1 MENNILSS
9 GFSLAKRNE
18 LTGDDFYDVKTI
30 GNLTVAIVCDGVG
43 SATEGAAAAKR
54 VTTYLMN
61 NLKKRP
67 KTWSI
72 EKSILSFTKSINS
85 ILYQESQINYER
97 SELVTTLTIVV
108 IQGNRLYGAN
118 VGDSRVYLYRNEKL
132 NQLSWDHSMDEE
144 GYENVLTQAVGIDK
158 KVNPYYFEN
167 ILQKDDKILL
177 CSDGLYNVLDQEN
190 LEKNIDFGAHTLVK
204 KASKKES
211 DHLPDDTTAV
221 VIEVLNVSDVQT
233 LKQQKINI
241 PISLKEGQNIDGYVL
256 EKSLIQNNR
265 TWLCSKKTK
274 HYVVKFAPEEAIES
288 ETILDLFVKEAWN
301 AKRLKANFF
310 PKAVIPKNR
319 THRYYVMQLFKGEDL
334 DSFLKHKHITIDD
347 TIELASTLIQ
357 MGQFLLKY
365 DLVHGDIKPPNIM
378 IAKDDDENLEF
389 KIIDFGSITEIF
401 STDTQAGTP
410 SYLAPEIFQNEA
422 ISESTEIFSIGVTLY
437 LALTGKYPYG
447 EIEPFQN
454 PTFREAK
461 TPSFYN
467 KNIPHW
473 LDSVILR
480 SIAIDKERRY
490 EHYSEMDFELK
501 YPQKVKPF
509 FAKNLSI
516 MERSPL
522 MFYRTGFIIMS
533 ISTMALLLLI
543 GFQNS

>member
-410 SYLAPEIFQNEA
+410 SYLAPERFQNEA